1 MIQQST
7 SPDEA
12 LIGLLQERG
21 YARVEP
27 PLLQPAGL
35 FLDLS
40 GEDIRRRLYLTQG
53 PDGAELCLRPEYTI
67 PVCIA
72 HLGAGGGPARYCY
85 AGPVFRHRPGES
97 GEFRQAGLES
107 IGRPDIEAADG
118 DVLADALD
126 GLAAF
131 PPRDLE
137 IRVGDMGL
145 FDAVATALDVPA
157 ALRRRLVLAL
167 AAGRPID
174 TALGSPD
181 PRAGR
186 SDYAGL
192 LAAIEGQDPGGARAF
207 VEDVISIA
215 GIAPVGGRSAAEIA
229 ERFLSKASQRSGPIT
244 GRSREV
250 LRRYLAIAAPLDR
263 ATGAVREL
271 VREAGLA
278 VAPALDRFAR
288 RADEIGRRG
297 LDLSRLRFAADF
309 ARNLDYYTG
318 FVFEVRDAAR
328 PDGRVLVA
336 GGRYDRLLHRLGA
349 AAPEI
354 PAVGCAFWPDRL
366 AAEPTPDP

>member
-1 MIQQST
+1 MIQPTT

-12 LIGLLQERG
+12 LIGLLQGRG
-21 YARVEP
+21 YVRVEP

-53 PDGAELCLRPEYTI
+53 PDGTELCLRPEYTI
-67 PVCIA
+67 PVSLD
-72 HLGAGGGPARYCY
+72 HLREGGGPAEYCY

-97 GEFRQAGLES
+97 GEFQQAGLES
-107 IGRPDIEAADG
+107 IGRSDIEAADA
-118 DVLADALD
+118 DVLATALA
-126 GLAAF
+126 GLAVF

-137 IRVGDMGL
+137 IRIGDMGL
-145 FDAVATALDVPA
+145 FDAVAAALDVPA

-167 AAGRPID
+167 AAGRPLD
-174 TALGSPD
+174 TALNAPD
-181 PRAGR
+181 QRAGR
-186 SDYAGL
+186 SDYGGL

-215 GIAPVGGRSAAEIA
+215 GIARVGGRSAAEIA
-229 ERFLSKASQRSGPIT
+229 DRFLSKASQRSGPIT
-244 GRSREV
+244 DEARRV

-263 ATGAVREL
+263 AIVAVMDL
-271 VREAGLA
+271 VREAELP
-278 VAPALDRFAR
+278 VAPAIERFRR
-288 RADEIGRRG
+288 RADEIARRG
-297 LDLSRLRFAADF
+297 IDLSRLFFAAEF

-318 FVFEVRDAAR
+318 FVFEIRDAAW
-328 PDGRVLVA
+328 PDGRFLVA

-349 AAPEI
+349 TGPEM

-366 AAEPTPDP
+366 AGSP

>member
-1 MIQQST
+1 MTQSTT

-21 YARVEP
+21 YIRVEP

-53 PDGAELCLRPEYTI
+53 PDGSELCLRPEYTI
-67 PVCIA
+67 PVSLD
-72 HLGAGGGPARYCY
+72 HLRAGGGPAEYCY
-85 AGPVFRHRPGES
+85 AGPVFRHRPGET

-107 IGRPDIEAADG
+107 IGRPDIEAADA
-118 DVLADALD
+118 DILATALD
-126 GLAAF
+126 GLAVF
-131 PPRDLE
+131 LPREFE

-145 FDAVATALDVPA
+145 FDAIAAALDVPV

-167 AAGRPID
+167 AAGRSLD
-174 TALGSPD
+174 TVLSPPD
-181 PRAGR
+181 QRAGR

-215 GIAPVGGRSAAEIA
+215 GIARVGGRSAAEIA
-229 ERFLSKASQRSGPIT
+229 DRFLSKASQRSGPIT
-244 GRSREV
+244 ASSRDI
-250 LRRYLAIAAPLDR
+250 LRRYLAVAAPLDR
-263 ATGAVREL
+263 AMVAVTEL
-271 VREAGLA
+271 VREAGLP
-278 VAPALDRFAR
+278 VEPALDRFAR
-288 RADEIGRRG
+288 RAEAIARRG
-297 LDLSRLRFAADF
+297 IDLSRMRFAADF

-318 FVFEVRDAAR
+318 FVFEIRDAAR
-328 PDGRVLVA
+328 PDGRFVVA
-336 GGRYDRLLHRLGA
+336 GGGRYDRLLHRLGA
-349 AAPEI
+349 TGPEM

-366 AAEPTPDP
+366 MALP

>member
-1 MIQQST
+1 MTQPTT

-53 PDGAELCLRPEYTI
+53 PEGTELCLRPEYTI
-67 PVCIA
+67 PVA
-72 HLGAGGGPARYCY
+72 LDHLRAGGVAAEYCY
-85 AGPVFRHRPGES
+85 AGPVFRHRSGES

-107 IGRPDIEAADG
+107 IGRADIEAADA
-118 DVLADALD
+118 DVLATALA
-126 GLAAF
+126 GLAVF
-131 PPRDLE
+131 PPRELE

-145 FDAVATALDVPA
+145 FDAIAAALDVPVP
-157 ALRRRLVLAL
+157 LRRRIVLAL
-167 AAGRPID
+167 AAGRPLD
-174 TALGSPD
+174 AALSPSEQR
-181 PRAGR
+181 PGR
-186 SDYAGL
+186 SDYGGL

-215 GIAPVGGRSAAEIA
+215 GIARVGGRSAAEIA
-229 ERFLSKASQRSGPIT
+229 DRFLSKASQRSGPMT
-244 GRSREV
+244 ASSRDI

-263 ATGAVREL
+263 AIVAVTDL
-271 VREAGLA
+271 VRETGLS

-288 RADEIGRRG
+288 RADEIARRRI
-297 LDLSRLRFAADF
+297 DLSRLGFAADF

-318 FVFEVRDAAR
+318 FVFEIRDSAY
-328 PDGRVLVA
+328 PDGRFVVA
-336 GGRYDRLLHRLGA
+336 GGGRYDRLLHRLGA
-349 AAPEI
+349 TGAEM

-366 AAEPTPDP
+366 TGSP

>member
-1 MIQQST
+1 MTQPTT

-12 LIGLLQERG
+12 LIGLLQGRG

-53 PDGAELCLRPEYTI
+53 PDGTELCLRPEYTI
-67 PVCIA
+67 PVSLD
-72 HLGAGGGPARYCY
+72 HLRAGGGPADYCY
-85 AGPVFRHRPGES
+85 AGPVFRHRPDER

-107 IGRPDIEAADG
+107 IGRPDIEAADA
-118 DVLADALD
+118 DVLATALD
-126 GLAAF
+126 GLAVF
-131 PPRDLE
+131 PPRELE

-145 FDAVATALDVPA
+145 FDAVAAALDLSVA
-157 ALRRRLVLAL
+157 MRRRLVLAL
-167 AAGRPID
+167 AAGRPLD
-174 TALGSPD
+174 AALSP
-181 PRAGR
+181 PEQRAGR

-215 GIAPVGGRSAAEIA
+215 GIARVGGRSAAEIA
-229 ERFLSKASQRSGPIT
+229 DRFLSKAGQRSGPVT
-244 GRSREV
+244 DDVREV
-250 LRRYLAIAAPLDR
+250 LRRYLAIAGPLDR
-263 ATGAVREL
+263 AMASVAEL
-271 VREAGLA
+271 VREAELP
-278 VAPALDRFAR
+278 VVPALERFQR

-297 LDLSRLRFAADF
+297 IDLSRLDFAADF

-318 FVFEVRDAAR
+318 FVFEIRDAAR

-349 AAPEI
+349 IGLET

-366 AAEPTPDP
+366 MSLP